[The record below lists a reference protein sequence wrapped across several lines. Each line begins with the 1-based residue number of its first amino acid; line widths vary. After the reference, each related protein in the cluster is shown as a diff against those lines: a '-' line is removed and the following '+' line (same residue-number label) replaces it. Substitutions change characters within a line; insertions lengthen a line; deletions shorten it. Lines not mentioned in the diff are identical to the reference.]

1 MLVHFVKLYNSVK
14 MILSSVIK
22 NKAKIKMET
31 LSFAFGVLAMVA
43 IMLVVVV
50 VAGIVKV
57 YNQQKQINTLMS
69 ISEETNRRIDNDVVK
84 YIMHLMIYLTYFVI
98 YSSIYFL

>member
-1 MLVHFVKLYNSVK
+1 
-14 MILSSVIK
+14 
-22 NKAKIKMET
+22 MET

-69 ISEETNRRIDNDVVK
+69 ISEETNRRIDNEVREICHQMHDNKEVAFRRLDELQS
-84 YIMHLMIYLTYFVI
+84 YIDSRIDKTINKKQLIKG
-98 YSSIYFL
+98 

>member
-1 MLVHFVKLYNSVK
+1 
-14 MILSSVIK
+14 
-22 NKAKIKMET
+22 MET

-69 ISEETNRRIDNDVVK
+69 ISEEINRRIDNEVREIYHQMHDNREVAFRRLDELQS
-84 YIMHLMIYLTYFVI
+84 YIDSRIDKTINKKQLIKG
-98 YSSIYFL
+98 

>member
-1 MLVHFVKLYNSVK
+1 
-14 MILSSVIK
+14 
-22 NKAKIKMET
+22 MET

-69 ISEETNRRIDNDVVK
+69 ISEEINRRIDNEVREIYHQMHDNREVAFRRLDELQS
-84 YIMHLMIYLTYFVI
+84 YIDSRIDKTI
-98 YSSIYFL
+98 NKKIK

>member
-1 MLVHFVKLYNSVK
+1 
-14 MILSSVIK
+14 
-22 NKAKIKMET
+22 MET
-31 LSFAFGVLAMVA
+31 LSFAFGILAMVA

-69 ISEETNRRIDNDVVK
+69 ISEEINRRIDNEVREIYHQMHDNREVAFRRLDELQS
-84 YIMHLMIYLTYFVI
+84 YIDSRIDKTINKKQLIKG
-98 YSSIYFL
+98 

>member
-1 MLVHFVKLYNSVK
+1 
-14 MILSSVIK
+14 
-22 NKAKIKMET
+22 MET

-69 ISEETNRRIDNDVVK
+69 ISEEINRRIDNEVREIYHQMHDNKEVAFRRLDELQSYIDSRIDKTINKKQLVK
-84 YIMHLMIYLTYFVI
+84 G
-98 YSSIYFL
+98 

>member
-1 MLVHFVKLYNSVK
+1 
-14 MILSSVIK
+14 
-22 NKAKIKMET
+22 MET

-69 ISEETNRRIDNDVVK
+69 ISEEINRRIDNEVREIYHQMHDNREVAFRRLDELQS
-84 YIMHLMIYLTYFVI
+84 YIDSRIDKTI
-98 YSSIYFL
+98 NKKSIS

>member
-1 MLVHFVKLYNSVK
+1 
-14 MILSSVIK
+14 
-22 NKAKIKMET
+22 MET

-57 YNQQKQINTLMS
+57 YNQQKQINTLMN
-69 ISEETNRRIDNDVVK
+69 ISEGVNRKIDNEVREIYHQMHDDKEVAFRRLEELQSYIDSRIDKTINK
-84 YIMHLMIYLTYFVI
+84 KQLIKG
-98 YSSIYFL
+98 

>member
-1 MLVHFVKLYNSVK
+1 
-14 MILSSVIK
+14 
-22 NKAKIKMET
+22 MET

-69 ISEETNRRIDNDVVK
+69 ISEEINRRIDNEVREIYHQMHDNKEVAFRRLDELQS
-84 YIMHLMIYLTYFVI
+84 YIDSRIDKTINKKQLIKG
-98 YSSIYFL
+98 

>member
-1 MLVHFVKLYNSVK
+1 
-14 MILSSVIK
+14 
-22 NKAKIKMET
+22 MET

-69 ISEETNRRIDNDVVK
+69 ISEEINRRIDNEVREIYHQMHDDKEVAFRRLDELQS
-84 YIMHLMIYLTYFVI
+84 YIDSRIDKTINKKQLIKG
-98 YSSIYFL
+98 

>member
-1 MLVHFVKLYNSVK
+1 
-14 MILSSVIK
+14 
-22 NKAKIKMET
+22 MET

-69 ISEETNRRIDNDVVK
+69 ISEEINRRIDNEAREIYHQMHDNREVAFRRLDELQS
-84 YIMHLMIYLTYFVI
+84 YIDSRIDKTINKKQLIKG
-98 YSSIYFL
+98 

>member
-1 MLVHFVKLYNSVK
+1 
-14 MILSSVIK
+14 
-22 NKAKIKMET
+22 MET

-69 ISEETNRRIDNDVVK
+69 ISEETNRRIDNEVREIYHQMHDNKEVAFRRLDELQS
-84 YIMHLMIYLTYFVI
+84 YIDSRIDKTI
-98 YSSIYFL
+98 NKKIK

>member
-1 MLVHFVKLYNSVK
+1 
-14 MILSSVIK
+14 
-22 NKAKIKMET
+22 MET

-69 ISEETNRRIDNDVVK
+69 ISEETNRRIDLAV
-84 YIMHLMIYLTYFVI
+84 
-98 YSSIYFL
+98 S

>member
-1 MLVHFVKLYNSVK
+1 
-14 MILSSVIK
+14 
-22 NKAKIKMET
+22 MET

-69 ISEETNRRIDNDVVK
+69 ISEEINRRIDNEVREIYHQMHDNKEVTFRRLDELQS
-84 YIMHLMIYLTYFVI
+84 YIDSRIDKTMNKKQLIKG
-98 YSSIYFL
+98 

>member
-1 MLVHFVKLYNSVK
+1 
-14 MILSSVIK
+14 
-22 NKAKIKMET
+22 MET

-69 ISEETNRRIDNDVVK
+69 VSEEINRRIDNEVREIYHQMHDNKEVAFRRLDELQS
-84 YIMHLMIYLTYFVI
+84 YIDSRIDKTINKKQLIKG
-98 YSSIYFL
+98 

>member
-1 MLVHFVKLYNSVK
+1 
-14 MILSSVIK
+14 
-22 NKAKIKMET
+22 MET

-69 ISEETNRRIDNDVVK
+69 ISEETNRRIDNEVREIYHQMHDNREVAFRRLDELQS
-84 YIMHLMIYLTYFVI
+84 YIDSRIDKTINKKQLIKG
-98 YSSIYFL
+98 

>member
-1 MLVHFVKLYNSVK
+1 
-14 MILSSVIK
+14 
-22 NKAKIKMET
+22 MET

-43 IMLVVVV
+43 IMLIVVV

-69 ISEETNRRIDNDVVK
+69 ISEETNRRIDNEVREIYHQMHDNREVAFRRLDELQS
-84 YIMHLMIYLTYFVI
+84 YIDSRIDKTINKKQLIKG
-98 YSSIYFL
+98 

>member
-1 MLVHFVKLYNSVK
+1 
-14 MILSSVIK
+14 
-22 NKAKIKMET
+22 MET

-43 IMLVVVV
+43 IMLIVVV

-69 ISEETNRRIDNDVVK
+69 ISEETNRRIDNEAREIYHQMHDNREVAFRRLDELQS
-84 YIMHLMIYLTYFVI
+84 YIDSRIDKTINKKQLIKG
-98 YSSIYFL
+98 

>member
-1 MLVHFVKLYNSVK
+1 
-14 MILSSVIK
+14 
-22 NKAKIKMET
+22 MET

-57 YNQQKQINTLMS
+57 YNQQKQINDLSVRDESTH
-69 ISEETNRRIDNDVVK
+69 RRIDNDMRDVYQQMHKNKEVAFRRLDELQS
-84 YIMHLMIYLTYFVI
+84 YIDSRIDKTI
-98 YSSIYFL
+98 NKKIK